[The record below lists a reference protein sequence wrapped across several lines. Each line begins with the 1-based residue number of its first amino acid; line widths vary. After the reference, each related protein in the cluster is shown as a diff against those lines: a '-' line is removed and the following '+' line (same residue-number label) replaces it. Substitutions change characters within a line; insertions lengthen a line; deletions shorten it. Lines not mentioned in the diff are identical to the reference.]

1 MENVRTIKIIA
12 KQVSYKEAEENNI
25 LYISSLSY
33 EERLKEAFDLRK
45 LNFFGS
51 KEFDLP
57 RIKKVKHTFNSEIS

>member
-1 MENVRTIKIIA
+1 MENVRNIKIVA
-12 KQVSYKEAEENNI
+12 KQVSFKEAEENNI
-25 LYISSLSY
+25 LYVSSLSY

-57 RIKKVKHTFNSEIS
+57 RIKKVKLTFSREIL